1 MSSSSSASASSS
13 QVDNEVDDG
22 MIEEAAVDYGHPL
35 RAVEE
40 ERPNWQFDIGDAGE
54 ESDPSQS
61 IERSASESDDEDNN
75 NSADLDDDEDD
86 EDQDDGDEEEEELS
100 ISSRSFCD
108 NIERAI
114 GEGEATKVAR
124 PVRLTHEVRIQLR
137 ICGAAIQLCKM
148 L

>member
-1 MSSSSSASASSS
+1 MSLSP
-13 QVDNEVDDG
+13 VDNEVDDSI
-22 MIEEAAVDYGHPL
+22 IEEGAVDYGHPL

-61 IERSASESDDEDNN
+61 IERSASESDDEDNHN
-75 NSADLDDDEDD
+75 DADLDD
-86 EDQDDGDEEEEELS
+86 EEEELS
-100 ISSRSFCD
+100 ISSRSFYD

-114 GEGEATKVAR
+114 GEDEATKVAR

-137 ICGAAIQLCKM
+137 ICGAAIHLCYI

>member
-1 MSSSSSASASSS
+1 MSSSSSASMSLSP
-13 QVDNEVDDG
+13 VDNEVDDSI
-22 MIEEAAVDYGHPL
+22 IEEGAVDYGHPL

-61 IERSASESDDEDNN
+61 IERSASESDDEDNHN
-75 NSADLDDDEDD
+75 DADLDD
-86 EDQDDGDEEEEELS
+86 EEEELS
-100 ISSRSFCD
+100 ISSRSFYD

-114 GEGEATKVAR
+114 GEDEATKVAR

>member
-1 MSSSSSASASSS
+1 MSLSP
-13 QVDNEVDDG
+13 VDNEVDDSI
-22 MIEEAAVDYGHPL
+22 IEEGAVDYGHPL

-61 IERSASESDDEDNN
+61 IERSASESDDEDNHN
-75 NSADLDDDEDD
+75 DADLDD
-86 EDQDDGDEEEEELS
+86 EEEELS
-100 ISSRSFCD
+100 ISSRSFYD

-114 GEGEATKVAR
+114 GEDEATKVAR

>member
-1 MSSSSSASASSS
+1 MSSSSSASMSLSP
-13 QVDNEVDDG
+13 VDNEVDDSI
-22 MIEEAAVDYGHPL
+22 IEEGAVDYGHPL

-61 IERSASESDDEDNN
+61 IERSASESDDEDNHN
-75 NSADLDDDEDD
+75 DADLDD
-86 EDQDDGDEEEEELS
+86 EEEELS
-100 ISSRSFCD
+100 ISSRSFYD

-114 GEGEATKVAR
+114 GEDEATKVAR

-137 ICGAAIQLCKM
+137 ICGAAIHLCYI